1 MRSLTIAVAFILGAV
16 VTGCGSGAVESAEG
30 SGDRT
35 ARPQSGE
42 RPPSLT
48 TAEASKPPREDA
60 ETMPHGRCDDIGSG
74 SDACATLT
82 PNDRPAPDVVG
93 MRVLAACE
101 RLVLAG
107 YRGGGVVVGEVSGRG
122 VGPGRVVSQD
132 PRAGG
137 KGFVEGPVEL
147 VASAPYPA
155 EALRGNPHC
164 KDATQYGPG
173 ARSNEFPNGK
183 PNRHN

>member
-1 MRSLTIAVAFILGAV
+1 MSRSLTIAVVFVLGAV
-16 VTGCGSGAVESAEG
+16 VTGCGLGAVGPAEG

-35 ARPQSGE
+35 ARPQSGG

-48 TAEASKPPREDA
+48 TPEASEPPRENA
-60 ETMPHGRCDDIGSG
+60 QTVPPHGGCDDAGAG
-74 SDACATLT
+74 ACAALT

-101 RLVLAG
+101 RLVLGG
-107 YRGGGVVVGEVSGRG
+107 YGGGGVVIGEVGGGG

-164 KDATQYGPG
+164 KDATQYGRR
-173 ARSNEFPNGK
+173 AADIRSKTGHFL
-183 PNRHN
+183 